1 MLTSYANPHS
11 HTNIENLTDVT
22 VVASILRIATKYE
35 VAELRTRA
43 ISALCKGYPLSF
55 DDYAMMTDR
64 AHFTPQYCPARRI
77 YVVNLL
83 RETNVPMLLP
93 GALLLCCH
101 NALEDIFDGVTFDG
115 VHVELSPDDKRAVVR
130 GKQRLSQRAL
140 SWPYEHFLSPKATRC
155 GNDAL
160 CNRVRA
166 AIYRKAVVEGWLDPF
181 GEPKQSLVDLP
192 CASCTRDLIVTHRA
206 AMTGMWRALPS
217 AFDLP
222 EWKTLRQL
230 SAHEYDGED

>member
-1 MLTSYANPHS
+1 MSHANTFPK
-11 HTNIENLTDVT
+11 L
-22 VVASILRIATKYE
+22 
-35 VAELRTRA
+35 
-43 ISALCKGYPLSF
+43 
-55 DDYAMMTDR
+55 
-64 AHFTPQYCPARRI
+64 
-77 YVVNLL
+77 
-83 RETNVPMLLP
+83 
-93 GALLLCCH
+93 H
-101 NALEDIFDGVTFDG
+101 NAMWPGLVGKGEGSEPAIDLDTMLDLTAASVDGVKFDG